1 MPKRP
6 PELIYAVDDVP
17 PLSASLLLGVQH
29 ICITAIS
36 LIFPVIIVRAI
47 SGSAV
52 QAEFMVSMALFA
64 AGVGTILQALNRKG
78 IGSGYLCP
86 SVCGPSYLSAS
97 LLAVKTGGL
106 SLLFGMTTIA
116 GTFEVFLSRAM
127 HRLRVLFPP
136 EVTGTVVAMVGIT
149 VVPIA
154 ISNFMGLDATDTA
167 TERAELIV
175 AIVTLGAM
183 LGTSVWSKGKLKLYP
198 VLVGMIIG
206 YAASYLLGILGTVD
220 LQEITEAPVIA
231 LPELE
236 YFGWSFDLL
245 LLAPFLIAVTCSTLK
260 SVGDITTCQKIN
272 DLDWKRPDM
281 KNIGGGILAD
291 GLSAVTA
298 GVVGTMGQSTSSSNI
313 GLSIGT
319 NATSRRIA
327 YAAGGILIM
336 LAFFPKLAAIF
347 VIMPKP
353 VMGAALIYAVSF
365 MIVTGFKIIMSRMLD
380 VRKTFVV
387 GIPLIFGLSVDALP
401 GLYENVHPWIQPIFS
416 SSLSLATILAITL
429 NVILRIG
436 IAQRQRLVLR
446 PGVDTSDTIFAFMEK
461 QGAAWGARREVI
473 YHAIAA
479 LTEFYESVSLLNL
492 ARGDIT
498 VDASFDEFNLDMDI
512 QYEGTPMEFP
522 AERPT
527 EGELISDTKTTVKLS
542 GFMIMRYVDRLKSE
556 RKGDLCRVKFHFDH

>member
-6 PELIYAVDDVP
+6 PELVYAVDDVP
-17 PLSASLLLGVQH
+17 PLSACLLLGVQH
-29 ICITAIS
+29 ICIVVIA
-36 LIFPVIIVRAI
+36 LIFPVVIVRAI
-47 SGSAV
+47 GGSVA
-52 QAEFMVSMALFA
+52 QADFMVSMSLLA

-97 LLAVKTGGL
+97 LLAAKTGGL
-106 SLLFGMTTIA
+106 SLLFGMTMIA
-116 GTFEVFLSRAM
+116 GTFEIFLSRAI
-127 HRLRVLFPP
+127 HRLRALFPP

-149 VVPIA
+149 VIPIA
-154 ISNFMGLDATDTA
+154 ISNFAGLDATDTV
-167 TERAELIV
+167 TERAEHIV
-175 AIVTLGAM
+175 GFITLGAM

-198 VLVGMIIG
+198 VLVGMIFG
-206 YAASYLLGILGTVD
+206 YVAAYLLGILGAAD
-220 LQEITEAPVIA
+220 LHLITEVPVLA
-231 LPELE
+231 VPELE

-245 LLAPFLIAVTCSTLK
+245 LLVPFLIAVTCSALK
-260 SVGDITTCQKIN
+260 SVGDLTTCQKIN

-298 GVVGTMGQSTSSSNI
+298 GLLGTMGQSTSSSNI

-319 NATSRRIA
+319 GATSRRIA
-327 YAAGGILIM
+327 FAAGGILVA

-347 VIMPKP
+347 VIMPTP
-353 VMGAALIYAVSF
+353 VMGATLIYAVSF
-365 MIVTGFKIIMSRMLD
+365 MIVAGFRIIMSRMLD

-387 GIPLIFGLSVDALP
+387 GIPLIFGLSVDVLP
-401 GLYENVHPWIQPIFS
+401 GLYDNVHPWIHPIFS

-429 NVILRIG
+429 NLILRIG
-436 IAQRQRLVLR
+436 IAQRQRLILR

-479 LTEFYESVSLLNL
+479 LTEFYESVSLLKL

-498 VDASFDEFNLDMDI
+498 VDASFDEFNLDMDL
-512 QYEGTPMEFP
+512 QYEGTLMEFP

-527 EGELISDTKTTVKLS
+527 EGELISDARTTVKLS
-542 GFMIMRYVDRLKSE
+542 GFMIMNYVDRLRSE
-556 RKGDLCRVKFHFDH
+556 QKGDLCRVQFHFDH